1 MTQTPDRVVEE
12 PENVPQI
19 ESFNLVRAGH
29 LHLDDWAL
37 ICTALENLVIDLEQS
52 EGRMYGN
59 MLERAEGLRHN
70 IKLVILESND
80 PEDGFQ
86 GTNI

>member
-1 MTQTPDRVVEE
+1 MNED
-12 PENVPQI
+12 NVSSI
-19 ESFNLVRAGH
+19 ETFNLVRSGH

-59 MLERAEGLRHN
+59 MLERANGLRHN
-70 IKLVILESND
+70 IKMVILESNEQ
-80 PEDGFQ
+80 EDCFHG
-86 GTNI
+86 

>member
-1 MTQTPDRVVEE
+1 MTAVTPPIEE

-37 ICTALENLVIDLEQS
+37 ICTALENLVIDLEKS
-52 EGRMYGN
+52 EGRLEGN
-59 MLERAEGLRHN
+59 MLQRADGLRAN
-70 IKLVILESND
+70 IRTVILESND
-80 PEDGFQ
+80 PVF
-86 GTNI
+86 

>member
-1 MTQTPDRVVEE
+1 MTVATPNPVEE
-12 PENVPQI
+12 PENVKQI
-19 ESFNLVRAGH
+19 ETFNLIRSGH

-37 ICTALENLVIDLEQS
+37 IVTALENLVIDLEQS

-70 IKLVILESND
+70 INHVILESD
-80 PEDGFQ
+80 E
-86 GTNI
+86 

>member
-1 MTQTPDRVVEE
+1 MNTTSQDLVIEH
-12 PENVPQI
+12 PEDGKQI
-19 ESFNLVRAGH
+19 CDFNLIRSGH

-37 ICTALENLVIDLEQS
+37 LVTALENLVIDLEKS

-70 IKLVILESND
+70 IRMVILESND
-80 PEDGFQ
+80 D
-86 GTNI
+86 